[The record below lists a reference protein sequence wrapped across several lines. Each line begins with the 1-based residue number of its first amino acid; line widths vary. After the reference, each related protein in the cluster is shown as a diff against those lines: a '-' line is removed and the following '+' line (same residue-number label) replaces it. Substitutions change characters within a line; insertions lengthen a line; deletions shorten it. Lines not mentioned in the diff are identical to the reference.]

1 MTIQQEAQKPATSA
15 MVELFTLDMTAFGGP
30 VLYFTPHTVG
40 GGSAV
45 SFGSQVYQSLPVK
58 SEGWETSI
66 DGAPPRPT
74 LTISNVTRFIQS
86 FLTTYSDCVGAKLTR
101 TVTMAKY
108 LDSGATP
115 DSSQVLFSDIYI
127 VEQKKSQNKVEVVFL
142 LASVLDNPMRSIPGW
157 KILRPEF
164 PGAGLARSR

>member
-1 MTIQQEAQKPATSA
+1 MTIAQEAKKSATSGL
-15 MVELFTLDMTAFGGP
+15 VELFQLDLTLLGGTI
-30 VLYFTPHTVG
+30 LYFTPNTVAG
-40 GGSAV
+40 ASAV
-45 SFGSQVYQSLPVK
+45 VFGTQTYQPLPVK

-86 FLTTYSDCVGAKLTR
+86 FLTSYADCVGAKLTR
-101 TVTMAKY
+101 TLTMEKY
-108 LDSGATP
+108 LASGSAP
-115 DSSQVLFSDIYI
+115 DSSQVLFSDVYI
-127 VEQKKSQNKVEVVFL
+127 IEQKKSQNQKEVVFV
-142 LASVLDNPMRSIPGW
+142 LASVLDNPMRTIPNW